1 MTQHLSA
8 PGKVFL
14 AGEYA
19 VLDGRPALVAGID
32 RALHASWQ
40 SVKNV
45 QIVHAPSGI
54 IWDGGR
60 PPEELRFAVRAAELA
75 LRLCEEEDLQHRG
88 FRLVFEDDFVSEEGV
103 KLGLGGSAA
112 ASVIAARAA
121 CAAQGRLLPEK
132 EALALALAAHF
143 IEQGGSG
150 SGADVAACALGGVLR
165 VRARIPW
172 RSAEEAMAAPA
183 RELLHAHAI
192 EAERVRVPA
201 DLRLLLA
208 FTGTAADSRI
218 LVRKVSAFIRGD
230 PRKWART
237 ADEIGA
243 QSESLRE
250 ALESGARDEA
260 LAAVRAGAAAMARL
274 GEEAGAG
281 IITADLALACALAAS
296 AGAAGKPSGA
306 GGGDSAVVLAFGDEV
321 RDRAEA
327 ALRQHFSVF
336 RVVPA

>member
-40 SVKNV
+40 FVQNV
-45 QIVHAPSGI
+45 QIVHAPSGL

-60 PPEELRFAVRAAELA
+60 PPEELRFAVRAVELA
-75 LRLCEEEDLQHRG
+75 LRLCGEEGLQHRG
-88 FRLVFEDDFVSEEGV
+88 FRLVFEDDFAEDGV

-112 ASVIAARAA
+112 ACVIAVRAA
-121 CAAQGRLLPEK
+121 CAAQGRLLPER

-183 RELLHAHAI
+183 RELLHADAI
-192 EAERVRVPA
+192 DAERVRVPP

-208 FTGTAADSRI
+208 FTGIAADSRV
-218 LVRKVSAFIRGD
+218 LVRKVKELIDGD
-230 PRKWART
+230 PRRWAKT

-243 QSESLRE
+243 QSEALGD
-250 ALESGARDEA
+250 ALESGDREQA
-260 LAAVRAGAAAMARL
+260 LDAVRGGAAAMARL

-281 IITADLALACALAAS
+281 IITNELALACALAAS
-296 AGAAGKPSGA
+296 VGAAGKPSGA
-306 GGGDSAVVLAFGDEV
+306 GGGDSAVVLAFGDDV

-336 RVVPA
+336 RVAPA

>member
-1 MTQHLSA
+1 MTQRLSV

-40 SVKNV
+40 LARDV
-45 QIVHAPSGI
+45 QLVHQPSGL

-60 PPEELRFAVRAAELA
+60 PPEELRFAARAVETA
-75 LRLCEEEDLQHRG
+75 LRLCEEEGLPRRG
-88 FRLVFEDDFVSEEGV
+88 FRLVYEDDFVSETGV

-112 ASVIAARAA
+112 ASVIAVRAA

-132 EALALALAAHF
+132 EALALAAAAHF
-143 IEQGGSG
+143 IEQGGAG

-165 VRARIPW
+165 VRARSPW
-172 RSAEEAMAAPA
+172 RSAEEAMAVPA
-183 RELLHAHAI
+183 RDLLQANAI
-192 EAERVRVPA
+192 DASRVRVPA

-208 FTGTAADSRI
+208 FTGKPADTRV
-218 LVRKVSAFIRGD
+218 LVRKVRGFIEGD
-230 PRKWART
+230 PRRWAKV

-243 QSESLRE
+243 QAESLRT
-250 ALESGARDEA
+250 ALEADASEKA
-260 LAAVRAGAAAMARL
+260 LDAVRAGAAAMARL

-281 IITADLALACALAAS
+281 IITTELALACALAAS

-306 GGGDSAVVLAFGDEV
+306 GGGDSAVIVAFGDQA

-327 ALRQHFSVF
+327 ALRQQFSVF
-336 RVVPA
+336 RVAPA